1 MYFHLVWIF
10 IKKKILKYKYFKINS
25 NSLTLGFIGIMN

>member
-1 MYFHLVWIF
+1 MYFHLVWIY
-10 IKKKILKYKYFKINS
+10 IKKFKYKYFKINS